1 MKGVVAR
8 KEEWVDDFG
17 ENLLTSMGCFS
28 HRMSYWRFF
37 EKRLL
42 ILLATPFLCLLFVG
56 KPLPKEGVFSHG
68 TETFCTRDGH

>member
-8 KEEWVDDFG
+8 EEERVDDFG
-17 ENLLTSMGCFS
+17 ENLLTSMGYFS

-42 ILLATPFLCLLFVG
+42 IFAGHSISMSSLRREAVAKGGGFL
-56 KPLPKEGVFSHG
+56 PWY
-68 TETFCTRDGH
+68 